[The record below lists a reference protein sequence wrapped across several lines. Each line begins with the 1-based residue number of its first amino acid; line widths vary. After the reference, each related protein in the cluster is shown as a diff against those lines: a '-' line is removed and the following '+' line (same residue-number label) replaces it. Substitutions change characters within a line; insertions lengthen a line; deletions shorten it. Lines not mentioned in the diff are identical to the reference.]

1 MDMGNGT
8 YRIGLSDYAQ
18 ESLGDIVFVELPA
31 AGDALTKDVSL
42 GEVESVKAVSEV
54 LSPVSG
60 SVCAVNDELSA
71 APETI
76 NAAPYEAWLVEVKDA
91 SGFAELLDAEA
102 YRAVC
107 EQA

>member
-76 NAAPYEAWLVEVKDA
+76 KDA